1 MQKEANLQSL
11 RISSRAFKRMSLA
24 ALVAITLLIATGT
37 WVRLS
42 ESGLGC
48 TTWPAC
54 TSHDLIAPGTYHSL
68 VEFTNRS
75 TIIAIGILIA
85 MVVVSSFLRETKR
98 RDLQLLSI
106 GLLVGYI
113 GEAVLGGI
121 TVLLKLAPPLV
132 AAHLILG
139 LILVANA
146 TVLHWQASIPDG
158 LATSNRSTIFSTPMI
173 ALSSLMLAMF
183 WIMSVL
189 GTIVT
194 GTGPHSGKPGTPR
207 FHLSLGGMVQ
217 IHGDV
222 GLVFYGIAIAFFIAL
237 LGQKAPKDTIRRT
250 HIVVILLTLQ
260 GILGYSIW
268 FTKFSVIPAEMH
280 TFGAALLLIAL
291 IRMKMGMHTYED
303 TQLDEQDIHDGHL
316 ECQPIGSAQPDISL
330 TSAEYASSSSS
341 AVTRS

>member
-1 MQKEANLQSL
+1 MDGTDEM
-11 RISSRAFKRMSLA
+11 SRTDRHAVRVGSRMFKGMSLA
-24 ALVAITLLIATGT
+24 TLVAITLLIATGT

-68 VEFTNRS
+68 VEFTNRT
-75 TIIAIGILIA
+75 TIIVIGILIA
-85 MVVVSSFLRETKR
+85 LVVVSSFLRETKR
-98 RDLQLLSI
+98 MDLRLLSI
-106 GLLVGYI
+106 GLLAGYI

-139 LILVANA
+139 LILVGNA
-146 TVLHWQASIPDG
+146 TVLHWRAGISDG
-158 LATSNRSTIFSTPMI
+158 AITSNRNTVFSTPMLF
-173 ALSSLMLAMF
+173 LSTLMLIMF
-183 WIMSVL
+183 WIIAVL

-207 FHLSLGGMVQ
+207 FHLSLGAMVEF
-217 IHGDV
+217 HGGV

-237 LGQKAPKDTIRRT
+237 LGQKAPKDTVRRA

-280 TFGAALLLIAL
+280 TFGAAVLLIAL
-291 IRMKMGMHTYED
+291 IRMKLGMRTYSDIQEMSD
-303 TQLDEQDIHDGHL
+303 PDIHEIFSVDEIQEDL
-316 ECQPIGSAQPDISL
+316 
-330 TSAEYASSSSS
+330 
-341 AVTRS
+341 V